1 MFTNEA
7 VAFWGSTE
15 QNTVHGSVLPAE
27 EIVWRGTLAM
37 NVNGQ
42 VFAMDK
48 VANALLFTTIP
59 GADANGGVTLWSRQQ
74 NIFYTQLG
82 GVSKTLSVSVTYPG
96 PSIIVQLGTD
106 GGGLV
111 TSTAA
116 QVVQAILAHAV
127 ASQLLHPAF
136 TNTGAGLAAAA
147 TATPVTQYTLLGI
160 AEETYDNS
168 TGAANLIQEMRF
180 KQGIVRLAGLATDPV
195 TYAMVGGQVA
205 LVDNVTVQGSLS
217 SNSYNLKLVD
227 VETSGAIF
235 VDLAS

>member
-15 QNTVHGSVLPAE
+15 QTTVHASVLPIG
-27 EIVWRGTLAM
+27 EIVWRGTIAM
-37 NVNGQ
+37 HINGQ

-48 VANALLFTTIP
+48 VDNAAFYTQIA

-74 NIFYTQLG
+74 NLFYSQLG

-96 PSIIVQLGTD
+96 PAIIVQLGTD

-116 QVVQAILAHAV
+116 QVVQAILQHSV
-127 ASQLLHPAF
+127 ASTLLNVAY
-136 TNTGAGLAAAA
+136 TNTGLGLAAAV
-147 TATPVTQYTLLGI
+147 TATPVTQYTMLGL

-168 TGAANLIQEMRF
+168 TGVANLIQEMRF
-180 KQGIVRLAGLATDPV
+180 KQGIVRVADLVTDPV
-195 TYAMVGGQVA
+195 NYTMIGGKVA
-205 LVDNVTVQGSLS
+205 LFDNVTVQASLS
-217 SNSYNLKLVD
+217 SNSYNIKLID
-227 VETSGAIF
+227 IETSGAIF